1 MDRYN
6 PEPYPVALDYV
17 SMRQGRHLSTGSSL
31 ADFNRK
37 GLLMKTYELFVGPD
51 IAAETA
57 SVAWHHSQTQQ
68 SGQMEIAQKQADYNR
83 LRRQL
88 IKLADPAQTLVVME
102 ATGNYWLA
110 LALFLHQAGFVVSV
124 INPIQSRRF
133 ADMQLQ
139 RTKTDAT
146 DAHRLAQF
154 AQMIQPE
161 PWTPPPAICEQLQQ
175 RLAQRED
182 FLHMRTQER
191 NRLHALRHNPNAEK
205 SVVRRIERHIRY
217 LNKEIDT
224 LKKEIEVLLQS
235 DHAWGNSA
243 HRLLTVNGFG
253 TIVTAWIL
261 VATHNFARCDTP
273 EQAASFAGLA
283 PHARDSGSSLRGK
296 RSIGGSG
303 HAALRKAL
311 YMAAGSATRYNPP
324 IKTFYDR
331 LVQNGKRK
339 KVARCAAA
347 RKLMHIAWAVV
358 VKERDFDPN
367 YQAGWEIQQIA
378 A

>member
-1 MDRYN
+1 
-6 PEPYPVALDYV
+6 
-17 SMRQGRHLSTGSSL
+17 MRRGRHLSTGSSL
-31 ADFNRK
+31 ADFNCK

-57 SVAWHHSQTQQ
+57 SVAWHHPQTQQ
-68 SGQMEIAQKQADYNR
+68 WGQMEIAQKQVDYNR
-83 LRRQL
+83 LCRQL
-88 IKLADPAQTLVVME
+88 IKLADPARTLVVME
-102 ATGNYWLA
+102 ATGNYWLG
-110 LALFLHQAGFVVSV
+110 LALFLHHAGFVVSV
-124 INPIQSRRF
+124 INPIQSRHF
-133 ADMQLQ
+133 ARMQLQ
-139 RTKTDAT
+139 RTKTDAI
-146 DAHRLAQF
+146 DAQLLADF

-175 RLAQRED
+175 RLAQRD
-182 FLHMRTQER
+182 AFLHMRTQER
-191 NRLHALRHNPNAEK
+191 NRLHALRHNPNADK
-205 SVVRRIERHIRY
+205 SILRRLQRHIRY
-217 LNKEIDT
+217 LDKEIT
-224 LKKEIEVLLQS
+224 ALQREIEALLLG
-235 DHAWGNSA
+235 DHAWGDSA
-243 HRLLTVNGFG
+243 RRLLTVNGFG

-283 PHARDSGSSLRGK
+283 PHAKDSGSSRRG
-296 RSIGGSG
+296 RRTVGGSG

-324 IKTFYDR
+324 IKTFYER

-347 RKLMHIAWAVV
+347 RKLLHIAWAVV
-358 VKERDFDPN
+358 VKEQDFDPN
-367 YQAGWEIQQIA
+367 YQSRSEIQKIA